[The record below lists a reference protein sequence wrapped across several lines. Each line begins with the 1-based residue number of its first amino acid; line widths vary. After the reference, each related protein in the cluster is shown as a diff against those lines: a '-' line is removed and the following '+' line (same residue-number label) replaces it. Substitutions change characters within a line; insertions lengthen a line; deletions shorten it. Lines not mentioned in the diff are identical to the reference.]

1 MRSNRILAWT
11 MLFVIMLILAV
22 PSSLYAKDFSDVPIT
37 ASYYKAVDK
46 LSNMGVIQGRGN
58 GIFGPDDETSRAE
71 FCAFLARTDGYDS
84 AAEAGGEVPF
94 SDVDASHWAA
104 GYIAHC
110 YENGY
115 INGMLDGSFMPNDPI
130 TYEQAVKMVVCSSGI
145 GDESLSKVGPKWY
158 SGYISMADKYHLL
171 DNAQVVVNEP
181 ATRAFVAQV
190 VYNSIRS
197 VDEIEAD
204 NAGKTQSG
212 SHILIARPQAT
223 PTPTPEPEVTPTP
236 APTPTPEATPT
247 PTVAPTPEPTPVPTP
262 VATPAPTPT
271 PAPVVPSG
279 GSGGGRLVVIDPGH
293 NYSTV
298 DTGAVGNG
306 LREQDITFLVASK
319 LKPILEANGFRV
331 IMTRNQITDNVDT
344 TSTSAS
350 LARRAQIAN
359 TSGADFFVSIHCN
372 AGGGTGTETYYFNG
386 SEEGLRAASA
396 VQNRLTETVG
406 LTDRGVKAAGFAVLR
421 QTAMTAVLVETAFID
436 TAADAAVLAS
446 EDGQQRYAIAIAQG
460 ICDYFGVPYSG

>member
-1 MRSNRILAWT
+1 M
-11 MLFVIMLILAV
+11 
-22 PSSLYAKDFSDVPIT
+22 
-37 ASYYKAVDK
+37 
-46 LSNMGVIQGRGN
+46 
-58 GIFGPDDETSRAE
+58 
-71 FCAFLARTDGYDS
+71 
-84 AAEAGGEVPF
+84 
-94 SDVDASHWAA
+94 
-104 GYIAHC
+104 
-110 YENGY
+110 
-115 INGMLDGSFMPNDPI
+115 
-130 TYEQAVKMVVCSSGI
+130 
-145 GDESLSKVGPKWY
+145 
-158 SGYISMADKYHLL
+158 
-171 DNAQVVVNEP
+171 
-181 ATRAFVAQV
+181 
-190 VYNSIRS
+190 
-197 VDEIEAD
+197 
-204 NAGKTQSG
+204 
-212 SHILIARPQAT
+212 
-223 PTPTPEPEVTPTP
+223 
-236 APTPTPEATPT
+236 
-247 PTVAPTPEPTPVPTP
+247 
-262 VATPAPTPT
+262 
-271 PAPVVPSG
+271 
-279 GSGGGRLVVIDPGH
+279 VIDPGH